1 MSFKPRQTR
10 TKPPLED
17 VISELASFE
26 FNLADAGEEEIATY
40 RSQLAKLRKMTGAKM
55 AKTATKEHDYD
66 DAAVTAYIDR
76 VLERGFNLVAT
87 ELSDAPELIDAQNLR
102 RWCDLIAER
111 VELSPFGSK
120 TFKIRPLRL
129 LRSNISK
136 AKTLLELRRATA
148 QMIGPLGLYRE
159 LCAEQEQQEAASR
172 ETMKE
177 IESLLLEI
185 EAKDK
190 LLAERKRVIDEIL
203 AVYSEDDS
211 EMALLRN
218 IENAKK
224 QHKLS
229 DTEAAGWFGL
239 NRRQLQ
245 RLREKLAPFGGQ
257 EERLL
262 LPESQAG
269 EDSLL
274 AFA

>member
-1 MSFKPRQTR
+1 MSFTPRQTR

-17 VISELASFE
+17 LISDFASFE
-26 FNLADAGEEEIATY
+26 FNLADAGEEDIAAY
-40 RSQLAKLRKMTGAKM
+40 RNQLAKLRKMTGAKM

-66 DAAVTAYIDR
+66 DAVVTAYIDE
-76 VLERGFNLVAT
+76 VLENCFSLVAT
-87 ELSDAPELIDAQNLR
+87 ELSDAPELIDAQNLK
-102 RWCDLIAER
+102 RWADLITER

-120 TFKIRPLRL
+120 TFKIHPLRR

-136 AKTLLELRRATA
+136 AKTLLALRQAA
-148 QMIGPLGLYRE
+148 VLMIGPLELYRE
-159 LCAEQEQQEAASR
+159 RCAEQEQQEASSR

-177 IESLLLEI
+177 IESLFREI
-185 EAKDK
+185 EARDM

-211 EMALLRN
+211 ELALLQN
-218 IENAKK
+218 IESAKK

-245 RLREKLAPFGGQ
+245 RLREKLIPFGD
-257 EERLL
+257 EEATLL
-262 LPESQAG
+262 VQDVSEPEGSP
-269 EDSLL
+269 L
-274 AFA
+274 ALA